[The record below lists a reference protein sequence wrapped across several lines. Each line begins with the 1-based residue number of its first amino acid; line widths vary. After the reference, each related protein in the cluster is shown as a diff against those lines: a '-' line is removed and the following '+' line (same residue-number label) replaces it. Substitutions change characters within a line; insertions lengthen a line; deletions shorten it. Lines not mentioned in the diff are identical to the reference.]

1 MLKINVQIQGLDKTL
16 AQITGLQ
23 KQVQF
28 AAAKALTQ
36 TAKKVQTRL
45 IAEMG
50 SQFDRPTPYTLRS
63 TFLKPATKVELAAI
77 VGLKDRAGSKAAI
90 PPSELLAHQFSGGGR
105 LWKGLERYLQRAGLI
120 GAGEFVA
127 PGAGARLDAF
137 GNMSR
142 GQIAQMMSQLRIGI
156 DPYQYAT
163 KSARSRRNVRKA
175 GRIFWARGNVRDQHL
190 ARGAWIDMGAS
201 VGLRP
206 LLLVVSR
213 PTYRRRIDLESLAAD
228 TVAKEWGPTFDAA
241 LADAVR
247 TAR

>member
-1 MLKINVQIQGLDKTL
+1 MLTVKLQGFDKTL
-16 AQITGLQ
+16 ANIAGLQ
-23 KQVQF
+23 KQVRF

-63 TFLKPATKVELAAI
+63 TFVKPATKTELSAI
-77 VGLKDRAGSKAAI
+77 VGLKDRAGSKAAM
-90 PPSELLAHQFSGGGR
+90 PPAELLAHQFKGGGR
-105 LWKGLERYLQRAGLI
+105 LWKGLERYLHRAGLI

-127 PGAGARLDAF
+127 PGAGARLDRF

-142 GQIAQMMSQLRIGI
+142 GQISQLMSQLRIGI

-163 KSARSRRNVRKA
+163 KSARSRRNVSKA
-175 GRIFWARGNVRDQHL
+175 GRIFWARGNAKDGHL
-190 ARGAWIDMGAS
+190 PRGAWIDMGPP

-213 PTYRRRIDLESLAAD
+213 PAYRRRIDLDRLARD
-228 TVAKEWGPTFDAA
+228 VVAKEWGPTFDAA
-241 LADAVR
+241 LADAIR
-247 TAR
+247 TA